1 MPCSVFSR
9 ASAHDAAATKVVIA
23 GGTGQVGTTLARAF
37 HAMGREVVVLS
48 RSRRTAPWRSVVWDA
63 QTLGPWTS
71 ELESAA
77 AVINLAGRSVDCRY
91 GPENR
96 RTILASRVDSTG
108 VIGAAIASAT
118 KPPRAWLQAGTATI
132 YAHRYD
138 APNDEATGILGETS
152 RTPRAP
158 GVSASPWRER
168 GSAHSETRSF
178 QARGK

>member
-1 MPCSVFSR
+1 MTQPR
-9 ASAHDAAATKVVIA
+9 TKVVIA

-138 APNDEATGILGETS
+138 APNDEATGILGGDEPDAPSTWRFS
-152 RTPRAP
+152 IDVARAWERALGDAVVP
-158 GVSASPWRER
+158 G
-168 GSAHSETRSF
+168 TR
-178 QARGK
+178 K